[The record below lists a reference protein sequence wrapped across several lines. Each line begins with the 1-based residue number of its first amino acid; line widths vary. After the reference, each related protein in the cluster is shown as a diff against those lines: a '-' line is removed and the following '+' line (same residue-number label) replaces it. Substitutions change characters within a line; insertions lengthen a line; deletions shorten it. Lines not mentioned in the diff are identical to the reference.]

1 MVRGYRVDTT
11 PANAARIEK
20 KRKCLYLV
28 EYTIQQHTS
37 KAARLRVSVDVVR
50 VRARPRYFLST
61 QCVTRENAG
70 PRKSSSKS
78 GDTE

>member
-37 KAARLRVSVDVVR
+37 KAARLRV
-50 VRARPRYFLST
+50 
-61 QCVTRENAG
+61 
-70 PRKSSSKS
+70 
-78 GDTE
+78 